1 MSGKSNNILQAAR
14 FHKHCR
20 AATDEIFGSLE
31 VAETGNYWFNNQYNL
46 FVTKETEKD
55 REQYFMLKLEKYN
68 GEDCVDF
75 EFDTEDTSSN
85 SEAQLLFAI
94 GNIIERNS
102 FLLDESPY
110 KIGDES
116 THSINEL
123 VDKAKKAGVE
133 LTFIDNPMPNKESSL
148 WYGGKVADIAYKGF
162 VFHLEA
168 IGEIRASLNLVDK
181 AGFPILE
188 LANVVDK
195 NSGGEFANEMCKYIP
210 SDKLLFEL
218 YGETA
223 TPLPLSQKS
232 KKALCIPSSEIA
244 YGKLDLHMLNWWEIT
259 VTLPDGRYIND
270 IDWVSEYGLYSE
282 ALYQFLEEPDKAISY
297 VKDFLEEEKQNER

>member
-1 MSGKSNNILQAAR
+1 MPFCVSEICKSQN
-14 FHKHCR
+14 
-20 AATDEIFGSLE
+20 
-31 VAETGNYWFNNQYNL
+31 
-46 FVTKETEKD
+46 
-55 REQYFMLKLEKYN
+55 
-68 GEDCVDF
+68 
-75 EFDTEDTSSN
+75 
-85 SEAQLLFAI
+85 
-94 GNIIERNS
+94 
-102 FLLDESPY
+102 
-110 KIGDES
+110 
-116 THSINEL
+116 
-123 VDKAKKAGVE
+123 
-133 LTFIDNPMPNKESSL
+133 FIDNPMPNKESNL

-188 LANVVDK
+188 LASVVDK
-195 NSGGEFANEMCKYIP
+195 NGQGEFVENMSKYII
-210 SDKLLFEL
+210 SDNMLFDL

-223 TPLPLSQKS
+223 TPLPLSQKN
-232 KKALCIPSSEIA
+232 KKALCIPSSAIA

-297 VKDFLEEEKQNER
+297 VKEILEEEKQNEM

>member
-46 FVTKETEKD
+46 FVTKETEKE
-55 REQYFMLKLEKYN
+55 REQYFLLKLEKYD

-75 EFDTEDTSSN
+75 EFDTEDTATD
-85 SEAQLLFAI
+85 SEAQLQFAI
-94 GNIIERNS
+94 GNIIERNLY
-102 FLLDESPY
+102 LLDESPY
-110 KIGDES
+110 KIGDEL

-123 VDKAKKAGVE
+123 VDKAKKVGAK
-133 LTFIDNPMPNKESSL
+133 LTFIDNPMPSKESSL
-148 WYGGKVADIAYKGF
+148 WYGGKVADITYKGYI
-162 VFHLEA
+162 FHLEA

-210 SDKLLFEL
+210 SDKMLFEL
-218 YGETA
+218 YEETA
-223 TPLPLSQKS
+223 TPLPLSQKN
-232 KKALCIPSSEIA
+232 KKALCIPTSAIA

-259 VTLPDGRYIND
+259 VTLPEGRYIND
-270 IDWVSEYGLYSE
+270 LDWVSEYGLYSE

>member
-46 FVTKETEKD
+46 FVTKETEKE
-55 REQYFMLKLEKYN
+55 REQYFLLKLEKYD

-75 EFDTEDTSSN
+75 EFDTEDTATD
-85 SEAQLLFAI
+85 SEAQLQFAI
-94 GNIIERNS
+94 GNIIERNLY
-102 FLLDESPY
+102 LLDESPY

-123 VDKAKKAGVE
+123 VDKAKKVGAK
-133 LTFIDNPMPNKESSL
+133 LTFIDNPMPSKESSL
-148 WYGGKVADIAYKGF
+148 WYGGKVADITYKGYI
-162 VFHLEA
+162 FHLEA

-210 SDKLLFEL
+210 SDKMLFEL
-218 YGETA
+218 YEETA
-223 TPLPLSQKS
+223 TPLPLSQKN
-232 KKALCIPSSEIA
+232 KKALCIPTSAIA

-259 VTLPDGRYIND
+259 VTLPEGRYIND
-270 IDWVSEYGLYSE
+270 LDWVSEYGLYSE

>member
-1 MSGKSNNILQAAR
+1 MSEKNNNILQAAR
-14 FHKHCR
+14 FHKNCR

-31 VAETGNYWFNNQYNL
+31 VCSTGNYWFNNQYNL
-46 FVTKETEKD
+46 FVTKENEKES
-55 REQYFMLKLEKYN
+55 EQYFLLKLEKYDD
-68 GEDCVDF
+68 EDCVDF
-75 EFDTEDTSSN
+75 EFDTEDTVSK

-94 GNIIERNS
+94 GNIIDRNI

-116 THSINEL
+116 IHLINEL
-123 VDKAKKAGVE
+123 VDSAKRVGAE
-133 LTFIDNPMPNKESSL
+133 LTFIDNPMPNKESNL

-223 TPLPLSQKS
+223 TPLTLSQAEKKS
-232 KKALCIPSSEIA
+232 LCIPSSAIV
-244 YGKLDLHMLNWWEIT
+244 YGKLDLHTLNWWEIT

-297 VKDFLEEEKQNER
+297 VKDFFEEEKQNEI